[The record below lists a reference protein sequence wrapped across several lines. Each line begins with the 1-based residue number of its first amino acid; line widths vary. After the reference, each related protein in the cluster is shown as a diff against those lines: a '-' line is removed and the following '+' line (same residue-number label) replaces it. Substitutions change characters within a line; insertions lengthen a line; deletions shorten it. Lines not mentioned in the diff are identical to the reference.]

1 MAETV
6 DLLERAPASAP
17 VAAQNERSRAGA
29 SKAVATRSVKTKS
42 AAIKSVKTKAATPKA
57 AKVKKPTRVRLDP
70 AVRSELILDEA
81 LRQFAERHYSVV
93 TVRDIAVG
101 CGVNPA
107 LIYHYFA
114 SKDHLFRG
122 ALRHALEQMLSE
134 YDARRP
140 DAVDPLAEIMAWLD
154 TSAALVPTL
163 SRMVK
168 IMADY
173 AASNVRD
180 APTDAII
187 RRFYAEEIDLFERS
201 IARGVETGR
210 FRPVNVAMMARTISL
225 HLDGIFHASARR
237 GDDRIVED
245 VDDLRL
251 LIALLLDPRP
261 NPTEPPA

>member
-1 MAETV
+1 M
-6 DLLERAPASAP
+6 
-17 VAAQNERSRAGA
+17 
-29 SKAVATRSVKTKS
+29 
-42 AAIKSVKTKAATPKA
+42 
-57 AKVKKPTRVRLDP
+57 RLDP
-70 AVRSELILDEA
+70 AVRAELILDEA

-101 CGVNPA
+101 CAVNPA
-107 LIYHYFA
+107 LIYHYFE

-140 DAVDPLAEIMAWLD
+140 EALDPFAEMTAWLD

-180 APTDAII
+180 DPTDAII
-187 RRFYAEEIDLFERS
+187 RRFYVEEVTLFERC
-201 IARGVETGR
+201 IARGVALGR
-210 FRPVNVAMMARTISL
+210 FRPVDVAMMARTISL

-237 GDDRIVED
+237 GDDRIAED
-245 VDDLRL
+245 IDDLRL
-251 LIALLLDPRP
+251 LIAMLLDPRP
-261 NPTEPPA
+261 SLTELPA

>member
-1 MAETV
+1 MTRTV
-6 DLLERAPASAP
+6 DFLDTAPASAAA
-17 VAAQNERSRAGA
+17 AAQNGRSRAA
-29 SKAVATRSVKTKS
+29 
-42 AAIKSVKTKAATPKA
+42 KTKAANGKTA
-57 AKVKKPTRVRLDP
+57 TIGKPGRTRLDP
-70 AVRSELILDEA
+70 AVRAELILDEA

-107 LIYHYFA
+107 LIYHYFE

-122 ALRHALEQMLSE
+122 ALRHALEQMLAE
-134 YDARRP
+134 YDIRRP
-140 DAVDPLAEIMAWLD
+140 DAVDPLAEMTAWLD

-187 RRFYAEEIDLFERS
+187 RRFYSEEVTLFERCIGS
-201 IARGVETGR
+201 GVAAGR
-210 FRPVNVAMMARTISL
+210 FRPVDVAMMARTISL

-245 VDDLRL
+245 IDDLRL

-261 NPTEPPA
+261 PEPAP